1 MSNQPLTNPTL
12 RLDASGESFDELTH
26 VDVIQNMCAY
36 EEIYPCPKCYKYFKV
51 FFCKKNA
58 TNTLSEY
65 FLDKISNKL
74 IAIIYF
80 IF

>member
-51 FFCKKNA
+51 FFCKK
-58 TNTLSEY
+58 TLQILLVNI
-65 FLDKISNKL
+65 FLG
-74 IAIIYF
+74 
-80 IF
+80 

>member
-51 FFCKKNA
+51 FFCKKRYK
-58 TNTLSEY
+58 Y
-65 FLDKISNKL
+65 FK
-74 IAIIYF
+74 
-80 IF
+80 